1 MQMMKVNDLIPH
13 PRNTE
18 FFDDMTGEK
27 WNEFLESVKTSGVI
41 EPIVITQDKVIVSG
55 HQRVRACKELG
66 IDEVLAD
73 TKHYDNDD
81 AVLKDL
87 IETNVRQRGSI
98 GGSDIKLGNRI
109 RELERIYGIKH
120 GNNQHN
126 EDRNNVPTQ
135 QDLAKQLGIS
145 ERTLRNAKTLTS
157 LPLEIQDL
165 VEQGTISPST
175 ASRLIA
181 RLTPEEQEKLVVA
194 LPVVDRLTQKQVQKY
209 IDQIKTKD
217 NKISGYEMMME
228 EYQKQ
233 IANLREQLKS
243 IEKTDLNE
251 QESKYEIER
260 LKKKIADLIFEKNEL
275 ENKHTETVVQTVEVD
290 RQETLKK
297 IEDLEKQLKSTDE
310 INANLSK
317 QIIEDAEKLSK
328 FMGTDTNYKLVSH
341 CSDITMRITDF
352 LKEMSQLDYMAE
364 SFNEI
369 PIATRREYKRCI
381 TSVKKWVDRILEVID
396 MEENVVDYEVIND

>member
-109 RELERIYGIKH
+109 RELERIYGVRDGSAGKVGGH
-120 GNNQHN
+120 
-126 EDRNNVPTQ
+126 NVPSKVTEE
-135 QDLAKQLGIS
+135 DLAEKLGIS
-145 ERTLRNAKTLTS
+145 TRTLKYAKKLID

-181 RLTPEEQEKLVVA
+181 RLTPEEQEKLVIA
-194 LPVVDRLTQKQVQKY
+194 LPVVDRLTQKQVQSY

-217 NKISGYEMMME
+217 NQINGYKMKAEKDE
-228 EYQKQ
+228 QEK
-233 IANLREQLKS
+233 ASLREKL
-243 IEKTDLNE
+243 E
-251 QESKYEIER
+251 QERQKEPEV
-260 LKKKIADLIFEKNEL
+260 K
-275 ENKHTETVVQTVEVD
+275 VVDNTD
-290 RQETLKK
+290 YDK
-297 IEDLEKQLKSTDE
+297 IEQLESQVESLKNQKHLLEAKAKMNQDE
-310 INANLSK
+310 INEYRKLKSDIEFLSKEKESLTRQLQSVTDLANLTFEAQKFLENSLAPIK
-317 QIIEDAEKLSK
+317 FKRFIEQIDISDTVRTNLQEVVDKVQSWVDEMNKIMTNQLTDAE
-328 FMGTDTNYKLVSH
+328 
-341 CSDITMRITDF
+341 
-352 LKEMSQLDYMAE
+352 
-364 SFNEI
+364 
-369 PIATRREYKRCI
+369 
-381 TSVKKWVDRILEVID
+381 
-396 MEENVVDYEVIND
+396 MEKYVNI